1 MVHFSQSLMPD
12 IPLATSLPTTFT
24 FQPNHN
30 QLDEQSALQQQSVAS
45 SSQSHSSS
53 STQQRSSSNDESTN
67 NNQTH
72 TNDYETRL
80 RCPNCDTWV
89 VNLSDHLRKTHR
101 IASPVDRKP
110 LLRMARLEKRR
121 MTESANNS
129 STTNR
134 RPPETVVVN
143 GLQPSHTNTNNEI
156 ENLLFKQEQDPTP
169 QFSVTLPE
177 NILLSHQITNSIA
190 HFSTP
195 IINKRPRAS
204 DDHIEHTMNGPLS
217 PNKKTRL
224 DIIDA
229 SKLPQTNHSSSGKSS
244 KKNRN
249 KQQQQQQQQQQPQP
263 QTIIKTSASGIFP
276 QQTVAL
282 QHIDESSDD
291 LSKVLQMMGNEMN
304 FLNQHLQ
311 TTSILLQKQLDLAR
325 DSLHACSV
333 QFAHLKR
340 MIQQQI

>member
-12 IPLATSLPTTFT
+12 VPLATSLPTTFT
-24 FQPNHN
+24 FHPSH
-30 QLDEQSALQQQSVAS
+30 QLDEQSTLQQQSLPI
-45 SSQSHSSS
+45 SSQNSSIS
-53 STQQRSSSNDESTN
+53 NQQSVSNDDRNTN
-67 NNQTH
+67 HQGH

-80 RCPNCDTWV
+80 RCPNCETWV

-129 STTNR
+129 SSSSTTILKV
-134 RPPETVVVN
+134 PPSSTLVVN
-143 GLQPSHTNTNNEI
+143 GLTTSHTNTNEI
-156 ENLLFKQEQDPTP
+156 ENLLFKQEHDTNTLSNQ
-169 QFSVTLPE
+169 QFSVTIPE
-177 NILLSHQITNSIA
+177 NILLNQQMTNSIV
-190 HFSTP
+190 HYTSST
-195 IINKRPRAS
+195 KRQRDL
-204 DDHIEHTMNGPLS
+204 DDHLEHTTNGPLS
-217 PNKKTRL
+217 PNKKSRIG
-224 DIIDA
+224 IIDET
-229 SKLPQTNHSSSGKSS
+229 KLTQSSPNKSS

-249 KQQQQQQQQQQPQP
+249 KQQQQQ
-263 QTIIKTSASGIFP
+263 TIIKTAASGIFP
-276 QQTVAL
+276 QQQPVGL
-282 QHIDESSDD
+282 PNIDESSDD